1 MNKKLIV
8 EVAEGLGNQIFMYAH
23 AYSLSKELDY
33 ALFID
38 NKSGFSKKKN
48 LLRNH
53 QKYMLGNF
61 NLFGSIADNNMIYDT
76 NFKRFEK
83 KLKLL
88 FDFFSKKKSFIIE
101 KNIRINRKKFAEPF
115 MNIDKTKINNNL
127 YVQGN
132 FENYNYF
139 NKYRSQLCRILI
151 PKKEVINENNSL
163 INRIKSSNSVS
174 LHIRRDRFSDQVKSK
189 TTKNIKKSDIF
200 TEDIINYIN
209 NSIDFINSKVQN
221 PEYFIWSNNH
231 DNIVPLLN
239 KIKAKNYTLVNNDV
253 INDFNLFRY
262 CKHFIVGPSSFHWW
276 GAWLNENPKKKVCA
290 PKTWFGK
297 AYKNWDTRDLIPES
311 WLII

>member
-8 EVAEGLGNQIFMYAH
+8 EIAEGLGNQIFMYAH

-38 NKSGFSKKKN
+38 NKSGYSKRKN
-48 LLRNH
+48 LLRSH
-53 QKYMLGNF
+53 QKYMLCNF
-61 NLFGSIADNNMIYDT
+61 NLYGNIADNSMIYDT
-76 NFKRFEK
+76 DLKRFQK

-88 FDFFSKKKSFIIE
+88 FDIFSKKKSFIIE
-101 KNIRINRKKFAEPF
+101 KSTLINNKKIADPSTY
-115 MNIDKTKINNNL
+115 IDKTKINNNL

-139 NKYRSQLCRILI
+139 KKYRSELCSIFK
-151 PKKEVINENNSL
+151 PKKEVIDENNTL

-174 LHIRRDRFSDQVKSK
+174 LHIRRNRFSDQAKSK
-189 TTKNIKKSDIF
+189 TSENFKKSEVFTKN
-200 TEDIINYIN
+200 IINYIN
-209 NSIDFINSKVQN
+209 NSIDFINSKVPN
-221 PEYFIWSNNH
+221 PEYFIWSNDH

-239 KIKAKNYTLVNNDV
+239 RIKAKNYTLINNDV

-276 GAWLNENPKKKVCA
+276 GAWLNENPDKICIR
-290 PKTWFGK
+290 PSNINPSNNENFWP
-297 AYKNWDTRDLIPES
+297 NDWIS
-311 WLII
+311 I

>member
-8 EVAEGLGNQIFMYAH
+8 EIAEGLGNQIFMYAH

-38 NKSGFSKKKN
+38 NKSGYSKRKN
-48 LLRNH
+48 LLRSH
-53 QKYMLGNF
+53 QIYMLGNF
-61 NLFGSIADNNMIYDT
+61 NLYGNIADNNMIYDT
-76 NFKRFEK
+76 NFKRFQK
-83 KLKLL
+83 KLKLF
-88 FDFFSKKKSFIIE
+88 FDTFSKKKSFIIE
-101 KNIRINRKKFAEPF
+101 KKTQINYKKFVQPF
-115 MNIDKTKINNNL
+115 INIDKAKINNNL

-139 NKYRSQLCRILI
+139 NKYRSELCRIFV
-151 PKKEVINENNSL
+151 PKKEVINENNNL
-163 INRIKSSNSVS
+163 INKIKSSNSVS
-174 LHIRRDRFSDQVKSK
+174 LHIRRNRFSDQVKSK
-189 TTKNIKKSDIF
+189 TSKNIKKSDIF
-200 TEDIINYIN
+200 TENIINYIN

-276 GAWLNENPKKKVCA
+276 GAWLNENP
-290 PKTWFGK
+290 GK
-297 AYKNWDTRDLIPES
+297 ICIRPSNINPSNNENFWPNDWIS
-311 WLII
+311 I

>member
-8 EVAEGLGNQIFMYAH
+8 EIAEGLGNQIFMYAH

-38 NKSGFSKKKN
+38 NKSGYSKRKN
-48 LLRNH
+48 LLRSH
-53 QKYMLGNF
+53 QIYMLGNF
-61 NLFGSIADNNMIYDT
+61 NLYGNIADNNMIYDT
-76 NFKRFEK
+76 NFKRFQK
-83 KLKLL
+83 KLKLF
-88 FDFFSKKKSFIIE
+88 FDTFSKKKSFIIE
-101 KNIRINRKKFAEPF
+101 KKTQINYKKFVQPF
-115 MNIDKTKINNNL
+115 INIDKAKINNNL

-139 NKYRSQLCRILI
+139 NKYRSELCRIFV
-151 PKKEVINENNSL
+151 PKKEVINENNNL
-163 INRIKSSNSVS
+163 INKIKSSNSVS
-174 LHIRRDRFSDQVKSK
+174 LHIRRNRFSDQVKSK
-189 TTKNIKKSDIF
+189 TSKNIKKSDIF
-200 TEDIINYIN
+200 TENIINYIN

-276 GAWLNENPKKKVCA
+276 GAWLNENPDKICIR
-290 PKTWFGK
+290 PSNINPSNNENFWP
-297 AYKNWDTRDLIPES
+297 NDWIS
-311 WLII
+311 I

>member
-1 MNKKLIV
+1 MNNKLIV
-8 EVAEGLGNQIFMYAH
+8 EISEGLGNQIFMYAH

-38 NKSGFSKKKN
+38 NKSGYSKRKN
-48 LLRNH
+48 LLRSH

-61 NLFGSIADNNMIYDT
+61 SLYGDIADNNMIYDT
-76 NFKRFEK
+76 NFKRFQK
-83 KLKLL
+83 KLKLF
-88 FDFFSKKKSFIIE
+88 FDIFSKKKSFIIE
-101 KNIRINRKKFAEPF
+101 KKTQINYKKFVKPF
-115 MNIDKTKINNNL
+115 ISIDKTKITNNL

-139 NKYRSQLCRILI
+139 NKYRSELCKIFVA
-151 PKKEVINENNSL
+151 KKELIHKNDTL

-174 LHIRRDRFSDQVKSK
+174 LHIRRNRFSDQAELK
-189 TTKNIKKSDIF
+189 TSENVKKSEVF
-200 TEDIINYIN
+200 TNDIITYIN

-276 GAWLNENPKKKVCA
+276 GAWLNENTKKIC
-290 PKTWFGK
+290 
-297 AYKNWDTRDLIPES
+297 TRPSNINPSNNENFWPNEWIS
-311 WLII
+311 I

>member
-76 NFKRFEK
+76 DFKRFKK

-151 PKKEVINENNSL
+151 PKKEVIDENNSL

-276 GAWLNENPKKKVCA
+276 GAWLNQNPNKICVRPSDNLNPSNNKDF
-290 PKTWFGK
+290 W
-297 AYKNWDTRDLIPES
+297 PES
-311 WLII
+311 WSII

>member
-1 MNKKLIV
+1 M
-8 EVAEGLGNQIFMYAH
+8 
-23 AYSLSKELDY
+23 
-33 ALFID
+33 
-38 NKSGFSKKKN
+38 
-48 LLRNH
+48 
-53 QKYMLGNF
+53 
-61 NLFGSIADNNMIYDT
+61 
-76 NFKRFEK
+76 
-83 KLKLL
+83 
-88 FDFFSKKKSFIIE
+88 
-101 KNIRINRKKFAEPF
+101 
-115 MNIDKTKINNNL
+115 
-127 YVQGN
+127 QGN

-139 NKYRSQLCRILI
+139 NKYRSELCRIFV

-262 CKHFIVGPSSFHWW
+262 CKHFVVGPSSFHWW
-276 GAWLNENPKKKVCA
+276 GAWLNENP
-290 PKTWFGK
+290 GK
-297 AYKNWDTRDLIPES
+297 ICTRPSNINPSNNENFWPNDWIS
-311 WLII
+311 I

>member
-8 EVAEGLGNQIFMYAH
+8 EITEGLGNQIFMYAH

-33 ALFID
+33 ILFID
-38 NKSGFSKKKN
+38 NKSGYSMKKN
-48 LLRNH
+48 LLRSH

-61 NLFGSIADNNMIYDT
+61 NLYGNIADNNMIYDT
-76 NFKRFEK
+76 NFKRFQK
-83 KLKLL
+83 KLKL
-88 FDFFSKKKSFIIE
+88 FSDIFSKKKSFIIE
-101 KNIRINRKKFAEPF
+101 KKAQINYKKFVQPF
-115 MNIDKTKINNNL
+115 INVDKTKINNSL

-139 NKYRSQLCRILI
+139 NKYRSELCRIFV

-163 INRIKSSNSVS
+163 INRIKSSNSIS
-174 LHIRRDRFSDQVKSK
+174 LHIRRNRFSDQAKLK
-189 TTKNIKKSDIF
+189 TSENVKKSEVF
-200 TEDIINYIN
+200 TNNIISYIN

-276 GAWLNENPKKKVCA
+276 GAWLNDNPGKICTRPSNINPSNNENFWPNE
-290 PKTWFGK
+290 W
-297 AYKNWDTRDLIPES
+297 IS
-311 WLII
+311 I

>member
-76 NFKRFEK
+76 DFKRFKK

-151 PKKEVINENNSL
+151 PKKEVIDENNSL

-262 CKHFIVGPSSFHWW
+262 CKHFVVGPSSFHWW
-276 GAWLNENPKKKVCA
+276 GAWLNENPNKICIR
-290 PKTWFGK
+290 PSNINPSNNENFWP
-297 AYKNWDTRDLIPES
+297 NDWIS
-311 WLII
+311 I

>member
-61 NLFGSIADNNMIYDT
+61 NLFGSIAENNMIYDT
-76 NFKRFEK
+76 DFKRFKK

-88 FDFFSKKKSFIIE
+88 FDFFSKKKSFIVE

-115 MNIDKTKINNNL
+115 MNVDKTKINNNL

-151 PKKEVINENNSL
+151 PKKEVIDENNSL

-174 LHIRRDRFSDQVKSK
+174 LHIRRNRFSDQAKSK
-189 TTKNIKKSDIF
+189 TSENFKKSEVFTKN
-200 TEDIINYIN
+200 IINYIN
-209 NSIDFINSKVQN
+209 NSIDFINSKVPN

-239 KIKAKNYTLVNNDV
+239 KIKAKNYTLINNDV

-276 GAWLNENPKKKVCA
+276 GAWLNENP
-290 PKTWFGK
+290 GK
-297 AYKNWDTRDLIPES
+297 LCIRPSNINPSNNENFWPNDWIS
-311 WLII
+311 I

>member
-8 EVAEGLGNQIFMYAH
+8 EISEGLGNQIFMYAH
-23 AYSLSKELDY
+23 GYSLSKELDY

-38 NKSGFSKKKN
+38 NKSGYSKRKN
-48 LLRNH
+48 LLRSH

-61 NLFGSIADNNMIYDT
+61 NLYGNIADNNMIYDT
-76 NFKRFEK
+76 NFKRFQK
-83 KLKLL
+83 KLKLF
-88 FDFFSKKKSFIIE
+88 FDTFSKKKSFIIE
-101 KNIRINRKKFAEPF
+101 KKTQINYKKCVQPFININ
-115 MNIDKTKINNNL
+115 KTKINNNL

-139 NKYRSQLCRILI
+139 NKYRSELCRIFV
-151 PKKEVINENNSL
+151 PKKEAINENNSL

-174 LHIRRDRFSDQVKSK
+174 LHIRRNRFSDQVKSK
-189 TTKNIKKSDIF
+189 TSKNIKKSDIF
-200 TEDIINYIN
+200 TENIINYIN

-276 GAWLNENPKKKVCA
+276 GAWLNENTKKIC
-290 PKTWFGK
+290 
-297 AYKNWDTRDLIPES
+297 TRPSNINPSNNENFWPNEWIS
-311 WLII
+311 I

>member
-8 EVAEGLGNQIFMYAH
+8 EIAEGLGNQIFMYAH

-38 NKSGFSKKKN
+38 NKSGYSKRKN
-48 LLRNH
+48 LLRSH
-53 QKYMLGNF
+53 QIYMLGNF
-61 NLFGSIADNNMIYDT
+61 NLYGNIADNNMIYDT
-76 NFKRFEK
+76 NFKRFQK
-83 KLKLL
+83 KLKLF
-88 FDFFSKKKSFIIE
+88 FDTFSKKKSFIIE
-101 KNIRINRKKFAEPF
+101 KKTQINYKKFVQPF
-115 MNIDKTKINNNL
+115 INIDKTKINNNL

-139 NKYRSQLCRILI
+139 NKYRSEFCRIFV
-151 PKKEVINENNSL
+151 PKKEVINENSSL

-174 LHIRRDRFSDQVKSK
+174 LHIRRNRFSDQAKLITSE
-189 TTKNIKKSDIF
+189 NFKKSEVF
-200 TEDIINYIN
+200 TNNIINYIN

-239 KIKAKNYTLVNNDV
+239 KIKVKNYTLVNNDI

-276 GAWLNENPKKKVCA
+276 GAWLNENP
-290 PKTWFGK
+290 GK
-297 AYKNWDTRDLIPES
+297 ICIRPSNINPSNNENFWPDDWIS
-311 WLII
+311 I

>member
-76 NFKRFEK
+76 DFKRFKK

-151 PKKEVINENNSL
+151 PKKEVIDENNSL

-239 KIKAKNYTLVNNDV
+239 KIKAKNYTLINNDV

-276 GAWLNENPKKKVCA
+276 GAWLNENPNKICIR
-290 PKTWFGK
+290 PSNINPSNNENFWP
-297 AYKNWDTRDLIPES
+297 NDWIS
-311 WLII
+311 I

>member
-76 NFKRFEK
+76 DFKRFKK

-151 PKKEVINENNSL
+151 PKKEVIDENNSL

-189 TTKNIKKSDIF
+189 KTKNIKKSDIF

-231 DNIVPLLN
+231 DSIVPLLN

-276 GAWLNENPKKKVCA
+276 GAWLNENP
-290 PKTWFGK
+290 GK
-297 AYKNWDTRDLIPES
+297 ICTRPSNINPSNNENFWPNDWIS
-311 WLII
+311 I

>member
-8 EVAEGLGNQIFMYAH
+8 QIAEGLGNQIFMYAH

-38 NKSGFSKKKN
+38 NKSGYSKSKN

-53 QKYMLGNF
+53 QKYMLSNF
-61 NLFGSIADNNMIYDT
+61 NLYGNIADDNMIYDT
-76 NFKRFEK
+76 DFKRIQK
-83 KLKLL
+83 KLKLF
-88 FDFFSKKKSFIIE
+88 FDIFLRKKSFIIE
-101 KNIRINRKKFAEPF
+101 KNTRINLKKLAVPF
-115 MNIDKTKINNNL
+115 INIDKTKINNNL

-132 FENYNYF
+132 FENSNYF
-139 NKYRSQLCRILI
+139 NKYRSELCRILV
-151 PKKEVINENNSL
+151 PKNEVIDKNNSL

-174 LHIRRDRFSDQVKSK
+174 LHIRRNRFSDQAKSK
-189 TTKNIKKSDIF
+189 TSKNIKKSDIF
-200 TEDIINYIN
+200 TENIINYIN
-209 NSIDFINSKVQN
+209 NSIDFINSKIQN

-239 KIKAKNYTLVNNDV
+239 KIKTKNYTLVNNDV

-276 GAWLNENPKKKVCA
+276 GAWLNENPRKLCIR
-290 PKTWFGK
+290 PSNINPSNNENFWP
-297 AYKNWDTRDLIPES
+297 NDWIS
-311 WLII
+311 I

>member
-8 EVAEGLGNQIFMYAH
+8 EIAEGLGNQIFMYAH

-38 NKSGFSKKKN
+38 NKSGYSKRKN
-48 LLRNH
+48 LLRSH

-61 NLFGSIADNNMIYDT
+61 NLYGNIADNNMIYDT
-76 NFKRFEK
+76 NFKRFQK
-83 KLKLL
+83 KLKLF
-88 FDFFSKKKSFIIE
+88 FDIFSKKKSFIIE
-101 KNIRINRKKFAEPF
+101 KKTQIKNKKFVQPF
-115 MNIDKTKINNNL
+115 INIDKTKINNNL

-139 NKYRSQLCRILI
+139 NKYRSELCRIFV

-174 LHIRRDRFSDQVKSK
+174 LHIRRNRFSDQVKSK
-189 TTKNIKKSDIF
+189 TSKNIKKSDIF
-200 TEDIINYIN
+200 TENIINYIN

-239 KIKAKNYTLVNNDV
+239 KINAKNYTLINNDV

-276 GAWLNENPKKKVCA
+276 GAWLNENPDKICMR
-290 PKTWFGK
+290 PSNINPSNNENFWP
-297 AYKNWDTRDLIPES
+297 NDWIS
-311 WLII
+311 I

>member
-61 NLFGSIADNNMIYDT
+61 NLFGSIADNNMIYNTD
-76 NFKRFEK
+76 FKRFKK

-151 PKKEVINENNSL
+151 PKKEVIDENNSL

-239 KIKAKNYTLVNNDV
+239 KIKAKNYTLINNDV

-276 GAWLNENPKKKVCA
+276 GAWLNENPNKICIR
-290 PKTWFGK
+290 PSNINPSNNENFWP
-297 AYKNWDTRDLIPES
+297 NDWIS
-311 WLII
+311 I

>member
-76 NFKRFEK
+76 DFKRFKK

-151 PKKEVINENNSL
+151 PKKEVIDENNSL

-276 GAWLNENPKKKVCA
+276 GAWLNENPNKICIR
-290 PKTWFGK
+290 PSNINPSNNENFWP
-297 AYKNWDTRDLIPES
+297 NDWIS
-311 WLII
+311 I

>member
-1 MNKKLIV
+1 MNKKLTV
-8 EVAEGLGNQIFMYAH
+8 EIAEGLGNQIFMYAH

-38 NKSGFSKKKN
+38 NKSGYSKRKN
-48 LLRNH
+48 LLRSH

-61 NLFGSIADNNMIYDT
+61 NLYGNIADNNMIYDT
-76 NFKRFEK
+76 NFKRFQK
-83 KLKLL
+83 KLKLF
-88 FDFFSKKKSFIIE
+88 FDIFLKKKSFVIE
-101 KNIRINRKKFAEPF
+101 KKTQINYKKFVQPF
-115 MNIDKTKINNNL
+115 INIDKTKINNNL

-139 NKYRSQLCRILI
+139 NKYRSELCRIFV

-174 LHIRRDRFSDQVKSK
+174 LHIRRNRFSDQVKSK
-189 TTKNIKKSDIF
+189 TSKNIKKSDIF
-200 TEDIINYIN
+200 TENIINYIN

-276 GAWLNENPKKKVCA
+276 GAWLNENP
-290 PKTWFGK
+290 GK
-297 AYKNWDTRDLIPES
+297 ICMRPSNINPSNNENFWPNDWIS
-311 WLII
+311 I